1 MFFFKQ
7 KTAYDMR
14 ISDWSSDVFSSDLVD
29 LGLGIGAGY
38 DRAKAHGIGTRNVEH
53 EEARRALRHGRPD
66 FGGDARLDRRER
78 DEQGEAKTERDDE
91 RAGRGTGTMQVRER
105 ETEERAFWPWQATR
119 GAAHQPAEP
128 DEDQQEDRKSTR
140 LNSSH

>member
-66 FGGDARLDRRER
+66 FGGDARLDRRKR

-91 RAGRGTGTMQVRER
+91 RAGRTEVRRVGKECVSKCR
-105 ETEERAFWPWQATR
+105 SRLAPNHLQK
-119 GAAHQPAEP
+119 
-128 DEDQQEDRKSTR
+128 QQ
-140 LNSSH
+140 

>member
-53 EEARRALRHGRPD
+53 EEARRALRNGRPD
-66 FGGDARLDRRER
+66 FGGDARLDRRKR
-78 DEQGEAKTERDDE
+78 DEQGGAKTEPDDE
-91 RAGRGTGTMQVRER
+91 RAGRGTAAMETRQPTTEQREIGRAAWRER
-105 ETEERAFWPWQATR
+105 VC
-119 GAAHQPAEP
+119 
-128 DEDQQEDRKSTR
+128 KYV
-140 LNSSH
+140 